1 MTKDEKLNSI
11 IKEYWH
17 SDLTLYE
24 ALDKAYITGRLQVV
38 AKYQIDIDNQI
49 DKINSVLET
58 IHEIANGK

>member
-1 MTKDEKLNSI
+1 MTKEEKLNSI